1 MDCTF
6 YSRDR
11 KCDWSRPLCKKL
23 SPFRQAP
30 PVLGDVRLNR
40 VSSCQPVR
48 CAQASP
54 HRFRPSCRQNPPAQ
68 SSRPA
73 PVAAIHARYCNGIL
87 ASIAPGRT
95 IPAPVAAIHA
105 GRTLV
110 PPLALPARPIA
121 EMLWPWLGG
130 TEPCSTWLSRNITRF
145 HYDWLSDTNPW
156 SVLLARPMACQ
167 VTRAGR
173 GSPNFAVRR
182 WVLARRQV
190 RPFLGRAWVTELHG
204 FTVESY
210 PSDHAAKGRK
220 AAPRRQLINPH
231 HRLVDSDRWSKRP
244 NRPQYAPAGADW
256 AS

>member
-1 MDCTF
+1 MRSGKPPTAF
-6 YSRDR
+6 GHHVART
-11 KCDWSRPLCKKL
+11 
-23 SPFRQAP
+23 RQHRAAAQ
-30 PVLGDVRLNR
+30 LRLP
-40 VSSCQPVR
+40 QPTPDI
-48 CAQASP
+48 ATASLP
-54 HRFRPSCRQNPPAQ
+54 
-68 SSRPA
+68 
-73 PVAAIHARYCNGIL
+73 
-87 ASIAPGRT
+87 
-95 IPAPVAAIHA
+95 
-105 GRTLV
+105 
-110 PPLALPARPIA
+110 PPLQAEQSQLRLPQPTPDELWFRRWLSWLDRST

-190 RPFLGRAWVTELHG
+190 RPFLGRAWVTELHN

-220 AAPRRQLINPH
+220 AAPRHQEIIPIPTI
-231 HRLVDSDRWSKRP
+231 VS
-244 NRPQYAPAGADW
+244 
-256 AS
+256 